1 MERRTELESRESTEN
16 RACSRDADFDRYV
29 VPEIPALRRRA
40 RGLTGAFH
48 DADDLLQETL
58 MRAYR
63 GIGTFDGRHP
73 RAWLFTIMRHAWINE
88 NRKLKPIPVL
98 DPELIGISQPPKAST
113 WGKPEDALA
122 HKIMDP
128 RVEAALDHLPSYHRA
143 VVEAVTL
150 KGLSCRDAA
159 DALAIPL
166 GTVLSRLHR
175 ARAALREDRR
185 LSPLAQL
192 RTVTAPDLVPP
203 TSRSGNC
210 KGVTP

>member
-1 MERRTELESRESTEN
+1 MRQSRCARQGPSPLLHRPSSVHGCPMECRTELESRESTKN
-16 RACSRDADFDRYV
+16 RACRRDADFDRYV

-48 DADDLLQETL
+48 DSDDLVQETL

-73 RAWLFTIMRHAWINE
+73 CAWLFTIMRHAWINE

-128 RVEAALDHLPSYHRA
+128 RLEAALDHLPSYHRA
-143 VVEAVTL
+143 
-150 KGLSCRDAA
+150 
-159 DALAIPL
+159 
-166 GTVLSRLHR
+166 
-175 ARAALREDRR
+175 
-185 LSPLAQL
+185 
-192 RTVTAPDLVPP
+192 VTAPDLVPP